1 MKSALSSEVIKR
13 IQILVKC
20 LSKQT
25 LTICSPEILFF
36 VFFYLTKV
44 TELGTAE
51 WGQHLGL
58 LTVRHTASCQPPPLS
73 PSPRAEEQMTGSL
86 EAGTDAVG
94 LHLMMGPLEAF
105 LSANDHSRKM
115 LYILY

>member
-25 LTICSPEILFF
+25 LTICSMRFWFFFFFLFDQSH
-36 VFFYLTKV
+36 
-44 TELGTAE
+44 GARTAE

-73 PSPRAEEQMTGSL
+73 PSPRAAEQMTGSL